1 MTGFSTEAVHAGV
14 VPDPATGAMAP
25 PIHLASTFAQDG
37 VGNLRAG
44 YEYSRSQNPTRENL
58 ESAVASL
65 EKAAHAF
72 AFSSGLAALDAVLRT
87 VEDHSTVVCTDDAY
101 GGTLRLLS
109 SLHRGRLDVRTTDL
123 TESGSWEQ
131 SLSGAALV
139 IVEIPTNPMLRVTDI
154 AALAQAAH
162 AAGARLVVDSTF
174 ATPFNLQ
181 PLTLGAD
188 VVVHSATKYISG
200 HSDVV
205 SGLVALSDDDLAA
218 RIAYIQNAAGAVPS
232 PFDCYLLLRGIRTLG
247 LRMERHAQNAQVIA
261 EHLQGHPAV
270 TRTIYPGLAS
280 HPQHDLAS
288 SQLRTP
294 GGMVS
299 FLVGSAER
307 ALRVV
312 ESTRLFTL
320 AESLGAVES
329 LIEVPSVMTHASL
342 EAVAASGIAVTMP
355 PVDLI
360 RASVGIE
367 DVEDLVADLDAALS
381 AAD

>member
-1 MTGFSTEAVHAGV
+1 MTGFSTDAVHAGV

-58 ESAVASL
+58 ETAVASL
-65 EKAAHAF
+65 ENAGHAF

-87 VEDHSTVVCTDDAY
+87 VEDNSTVVCTDDAY

-123 TESGSWEQ
+123 TASASWEQ
-131 SLSGAALV
+131 SLAGAALV

-154 AALAQAAH
+154 AALAQATH

-181 PLTLGAD
+181 PLALGAD

-218 RIAYIQNAAGAVPS
+218 KIAYIQNAAGAVPS

-261 EHLQGHPAV
+261 EHLQGHPTV
-270 TRTIYPGLAS
+270 TQVIYPGLAS
-280 HPQHDLAS
+280 HPQHELAS

-355 PVDLI
+355 PPDLI

-367 DVEDLVADLDAALS
+367 DVEDLVSDLDAALS
-381 AAD
+381 VV

>member
-1 MTGFSTEAVHAGV
+1 MTGFSTNAVHAGA

-65 EKAAHAF
+65 ENAAQAF

-87 VEDHSTVVCTDDAY
+87 VADNEIVVCTDDAY

-109 SLHRGRLDVRTTDL
+109 SLHRGRLQVRTTDL
-123 TESGSWEQ
+123 TSKESWDR
-131 SLSGAALV
+131 SLAGAAMV
-139 IVEIPTNPMLRVTDI
+139 IVEIPTNPMLRVADI
-154 AALAQAAH
+154 SALAQAAH
-162 AAGARLVVDSTF
+162 ESGARLVVDATF
-174 ATPFNLQ
+174 ATPFNLR
-181 PLTLGAD
+181 PLDLGAD
-188 VVVHSATKYISG
+188 IVVHSATKYISG

-205 SGLVALSDDDLAA
+205 SGLIALSDDDLAA
-218 RIAYIQNAAGAVPS
+218 KIGYIQNAAGAVPS

-247 LRMERHAQNAQVIA
+247 IRMERHAHNAQIVA
-261 EHLQGHPAV
+261 EHLEGHPGVAQV
-270 TRTIYPGLAS
+270 IYPGLAS
-280 HPQHDLAS
+280 HPQHDLAA
-288 SQLRTP
+288 SQLRTF

-299 FLVGSAER
+299 FRVGSAER
-307 ALRVV
+307 ARRVV
-312 ESTRLFTL
+312 ESTSLFTL

-329 LIEVPSVMTHASL
+329 LIEIPSAMTHASL
-342 EAVAASGIAVTMP
+342 EAVAASGIAVMIP
-355 PVDLI
+355 PPDLI

-367 DVEDLVADLDAALS
+367 DVEDLVADLDTALTI
-381 AAD
+381 

>member
-1 MTGFSTEAVHAGV
+1 
-14 VPDPATGAMAP
+14 
-25 PIHLASTFAQDG
+25 
-37 VGNLRAG
+37 
-44 YEYSRSQNPTRENL
+44 
-58 ESAVASL
+58 
-65 EKAAHAF
+65 
-72 AFSSGLAALDAVLRT
+72 
-87 VEDHSTVVCTDDAY
+87 
-101 GGTLRLLS
+101 
-109 SLHRGRLDVRTTDL
+109 
-123 TESGSWEQ
+123 
-131 SLSGAALV
+131 
-139 IVEIPTNPMLRVTDI
+139 
-154 AALAQAAH
+154 LAQAAH

>member
-1 MTGFSTEAVHAGV
+1 MTGFSTDAVHAGA
-14 VPDPATGAMAP
+14 VPDPTTGAMAP

-44 YEYSRSQNPTRENL
+44 YEYSRSQNPTRQNL

-65 EKAAHAF
+65 ENAAHAF

-87 VEDHSTVVCTDDAY
+87 VEDNSTVVCTDDAY

-123 TESGSWEQ
+123 TASDSWEQ
-131 SLSGAALV
+131 SLTGAALV
-139 IVEIPTNPMLRVTDI
+139 IVEIPTNPMLRVADI
-154 AALAQAAH
+154 AALAQETH

-181 PLTLGAD
+181 PLALGAD

-205 SGLVALSDDDLAA
+205 SGLVALSDDELAA

-261 EHLQGHPAV
+261 EHLEGHPGV
-270 TRTIYPGLAS
+270 TQVIYPGLAS
-280 HPQHDLAS
+280 HPQHVLAS
-288 SQLRTP
+288 SQLKTP

-312 ESTRLFTL
+312 ESTKLFTL

-342 EAVAASGIAVTMP
+342 EAVAASGIPVTMP
-355 PVDLI
+355 PADLI

-381 AAD
+381 AV

>member
-1 MTGFSTEAVHAGV
+1 MTGFSTDAVHAGV